1 MQAQP
6 MQPQMQPQP
15 MQPQMQAQPMQPQ
28 MQAQPMQPQI
38 QPANQPAPAWAQPP
52 APAPQAT
59 MEASAAPMQTPRE
72 VAAPEAA
79 KAQEKEQKLD
89 GDVDDILADFDAL
102 IGEMDN
108 AGLGPGVQ
116 PTTTTVPK

>member
-1 MQAQP
+1 
-6 MQPQMQPQP
+6 
-15 MQPQMQAQPMQPQ
+15 
-28 MQAQPMQPQI
+28 
-38 QPANQPAPAWAQPP
+38 
-52 APAPQAT
+52 
-59 MEASAAPMQTPRE
+59 MQTPRE

-108 AGLGPGVQ
+108 AVGPGVQ